1 MIGIRKFLFLGA
13 LLLPLNAMA
22 AVTDVNQQGD
32 WTLRTSSSAEMTKDY
47 FCASEGKFERGF
59 TMMMAQNILGQTS
72 IILNWPGFDGATNAI
87 VPIRITA
94 DGKALR
100 DVQAN
105 LKSPELL
112 VIPMGWDSDGLHKLA
127 NAKRLNFETS
137 KVNVQYDIK
146 DNDKAF
152 ARLNSC
158 TASLI
163 DRLPVITDANNDV
176 SKVLEESGLKYAKRM
191 QVPGENDGT
200 ENFLIDGAFGGS
212 EKLSKD
218 KGDVAQRMLQYVDQL
233 ELLCRAQF
241 SSELGGPMPISDGE
255 ISTAEAKCDAPHTGT
270 FTALAFV
277 NKGGNSRVY
286 YFEGDKDKAQQLR
299 TLRDMVVKH
308 LK

>member
-1 MIGIRKFLFLGA
+1 MIRIRKFLFLGA
-13 LLLPLNAMA
+13 LLLPLTAQA
-22 AVTDVNQQGD
+22 SVVDVDQKDG
-32 WTLRTSSSAEMTKDY
+32 WTLRTSSSTEMTKDY

-59 TMMMAQNILGQTS
+59 SMMMAQNILGQTS
-72 IILNWPGFDGATNAI
+72 LILDWPGFDGATNAI
-87 VPIRITA
+87 VPIRISV

-112 VIPMGWDSDGLHKLA
+112 VIPMGWDSEGLQKLA

-137 KVNVQYDIK
+137 KVNVRYNVQ

-163 DRLPVITDANNDV
+163 DRLPSIADANNDV
-176 SKVLEESGLKYAKRM
+176 SKVLEESGLKYAKRIK
-191 QVPGENDGT
+191 VPGENDGT
-200 ENFLIDGAFGGS
+200 ENFLIDGTFGGS
-212 EKLSKD
+212 EKLTKD
-218 KGDVAQRMLQYVDQL
+218 KGDVTQRMLQYVDQL

-241 SSELGGPMPISDGE
+241 SSELGGPTSISDGE
-255 ISTAEAKCDAPHTGT
+255 VSTAEAKCDAPHTGT

-277 NKGGNSRVY
+277 NKGGNTRVY
-286 YFEGDKDKAQQLR
+286 YFEGDKERADQLR
-299 TLRDMVVKH
+299 TLRNMVVKG